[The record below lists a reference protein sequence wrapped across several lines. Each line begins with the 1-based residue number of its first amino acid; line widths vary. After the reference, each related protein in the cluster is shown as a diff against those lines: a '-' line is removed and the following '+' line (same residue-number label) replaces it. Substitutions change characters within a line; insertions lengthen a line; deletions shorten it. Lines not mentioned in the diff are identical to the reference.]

1 MKLNLKALIVKAA
14 KALVSKY
21 GEQAIDKG
29 EAIAEGAIKA
39 GADKARKK
47 LPKTQ

>member
-29 EAIAEGAIKA
+29 EAIAEDAIKA
-39 GADKARKK
+39 GADKARGK
-47 LPKTQ
+47 LPKD